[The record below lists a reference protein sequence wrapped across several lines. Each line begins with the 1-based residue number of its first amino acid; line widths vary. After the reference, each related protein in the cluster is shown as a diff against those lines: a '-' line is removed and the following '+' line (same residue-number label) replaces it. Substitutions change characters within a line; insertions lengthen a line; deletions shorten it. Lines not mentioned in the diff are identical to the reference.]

1 MNRETLI
8 AIFLGFA
15 GGILIA
21 FLLIT
26 LPKRLPQAK
35 KENLTP
41 APAKQTQEDK
51 KIIISIESPENESL
65 VEGEEVEVKGT
76 TKEKSLIVISG
87 PNEDKVVTSGDDGK
101 FSTKLV
107 VYEGQ
112 NLITFTLY
120 LEDGTLATHE
130 LTVFASKETL

>member
-1 MNRETLI
+1 MNRETII

-26 LPKRLPQAK
+26 LPKRLPVSK

-41 APAKQTQEDK
+41 APQLQNQQDDK
-51 KIIISIESPENESL
+51 PIISIESPENESL

-76 TKEKSLIVISG
+76 TKANSLVVVSG
-87 PNEDKVVTSGDDGK
+87 PSEDSVLTPDTNGK
-101 FSTKLV
+101 FSTRLV
-107 VYEGQ
+107 LYEGQ
-112 NLITFTLY
+112 NLINITVY
-120 LEDGTLATHE
+120 LEDGKVASNE
-130 LTVFASKETL
+130 LIVFASKETL